1 MMEDRHR
8 KKQLN
13 MQEKEKN
20 QLDQYSN
27 MQEVVVSIAK

>member
-1 MMEDRHR
+1 MMEDRNR